1 MNYAIAVFGVML
13 VVSLAFWVVKG
24 RKTYLQ
30 VDPSEEVVLEAL
42 HLEDSY
48 TEVPVPSRADA
59 KGMK

>member
-1 MNYAIAVFGVML
+1 VML
-13 VVSLAFWVVKG
+13 VVSVAFWIIKG
-24 RKTYLQ
+24 RKTYLR

-48 TEVPVPSRADA
+48 VEVPVPSRGDA